1 VHVRSSR
8 LPPLPP
14 HLWPYLFP
22 RFLATSRCLVLSPAS
37 PAPLSLSNGCYASF
51 SRRLLRT
58 GAGAWPVPVRKTA
71 GAVSAATGWW
81 VTAVLKA
88 ASPRLPRDYK

>member
-1 VHVRSSR
+1 MHFRSSR

-37 PAPLSLSNGCYASF
+37 PAPLSLSNGCYASVF
-51 SRRLLRT
+51 SSTFANRSRGLAYARQEDGWCRLCRHWLV
-58 GAGAWPVPVRKTA
+58 GDSCIESGIPE
-71 GAVSAATGWW
+71 AAT
-81 VTAVLKA
+81 
-88 ASPRLPRDYK
+88 